1 MAQTDQD
8 KDRLELAATALERF
22 QDKWPRL
29 SGSKTRPNK
38 DLEPN
43 FGATK
48 IEEALE
54 RSRLWRLLAAIFRQE
69 PGGELIERL
78 RSAHLKDLLLQ
89 SGFELG
95 DDFASKPL
103 DVVKEELAEEFTRLF
118 LGPGKHISPHES
130 VQLPNGSGT
139 LWGLESVLVKRF
151 IEAAGFEYDGNF
163 SGIADH
169 ISVELDFLAL
179 LTEVEADSWQSG
191 NTEAGVN
198 ALEWQQ
204 GFIARHAGKWM
215 PVFCAKV
222 KEGADLPFYP
232 VFAGLLQGFLADEET
247 QILSRLQHSDHNPSK
262 TTPAAIVTSPA
273 SP

>member
-8 KDRLELAATALERF
+8 
-22 QDKWPRL
+22 
-29 SGSKTRPNK
+29 
-38 DLEPN
+38 EPN
-43 FGATK
+43 FGTPK

-54 RSRLWRLLAAIFRQE
+54 RSHLYRLLAAIFRQE
-69 PGGELIERL
+69 PGDELIERL
-78 RSAHLKDLLLQ
+78 RSAHLKELLLQ

-103 DVVKEELAEEFTRLF
+103 DVAKEELAEEFTHLF

-139 LWGLESVLVKRF
+139 LWGPESVLVKRF
-151 IEAAGFEYDGNF
+151 IEAAGFEYDDGF
-163 SGIADH
+163 SAIADH
-169 ISVELDFLAL
+169 VSVELDFLAL
-179 LTEVEADSWQSG
+179 LTQIEADSWQSG
-191 NTEAGVN
+191 DIAAGVN

-204 GFIARHAGKWM
+204 DFIARHASKWM
-215 PVFCAKV
+215 PGFCAKV
-222 KEGADLPFYP
+222 KEGAELAFYP
-232 VFAGLLQGFLADEET
+232 IFAGLLDGFLASEQEE
-247 QILSRLQHSDHNPSK
+247 ISSRLQNFAHIAST